1 MITEVKKTEFSG
13 CGYMSLQHLV
23 HTLWL
28 FKWLE
33 GGGGRTQSQF
43 SFARKG
49 SHRAQQNREGA
60 ASDTMA
66 AFKADG
72 KPFPHRRPQEE
83 QATVK
88 TCMSSGTWQKY
99 ERNKFYLLHMCA
111 VHVCLHVSLQVHMCL
126 LACTRLKPT
135 LVVFLFTYV
144 LMQGW
149 SATEPGSCCVC
160 WSSYTACQRA

>member
-1 MITEVKKTEFSG
+1 MVTWASSILSTPFGYLSDWRVEVGGPSPNSF
-13 CGYMSLQHLV
+13 LQG
-23 HTLWL
+23 
-28 FKWLE
+28 KD
-33 GGGGRTQSQF
+33 
-43 SFARKG
+43 

-60 ASDTMA
+60 ASDTMS